1 MNQIITIRD
10 RRQITLPRL
19 FLNKFDLDVGD
30 KLIMRLEAD
39 QIKIEPIKSRTVD
52 LLSKIQEIVKES
64 NIPEKELQKS
74 GQTIRRQLVKAY
86 YQEK

>member
-30 KLIMRLEAD
+30 KLILKLESG
-39 QIKIEPIKSRTVD
+39 QIKMEPIKTKTVD
-52 LLSKIQEIVKES
+52 LLSKIQQVVKES
-64 NIPEKELQKS
+64 NISEKELQKS
-74 GQTIRRQLVKAY
+74 GRNLRKKLVKQY
-86 YQEK
+86 YKI